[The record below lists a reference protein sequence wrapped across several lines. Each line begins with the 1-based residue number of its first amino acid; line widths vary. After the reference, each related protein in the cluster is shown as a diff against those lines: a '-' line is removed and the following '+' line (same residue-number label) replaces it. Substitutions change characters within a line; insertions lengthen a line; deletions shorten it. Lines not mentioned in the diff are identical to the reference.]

1 MSHNKVSQLDPLKE
15 RREQLRAWL
24 ERCKENI
31 LHFKKSHANMRPR
44 ERLNF
49 IRGQYQMLYILTR
62 VLNNKTRVEGVDI
75 RKFESLLL
83 QEENK

>member
-1 MSHNKVSQLDPLKE
+1 MSDNILQLDPLKE

-24 ERCKENI
+24 ERCKTNI
-31 LHFKKSHANMRPR
+31 LHFKENHADMRSR

-49 IRGQYQMLYILTR
+49 IRSQYQLLYILTR

-75 RKFESLLL
+75 RKFESLI
-83 QEENK
+83 QEENN